1 MGAGSLSYISIIVF
15 AVALSTGSVFAV
27 DHGASCCGDL
37 EERIAELEAT
47 TATKGNRK
55 MSLTISG
62 QVNRLIM
69 WWDDGRSSNTYYGIE
84 STPFSSRFD
93 FTGKA
98 RITPKVNAG
107 FQLTIDSRAGGY
119 SGGLSQL
126 DEDGK
131 FSALVPNV
139 NTGSTGPIGLPSFNA
154 PDSGSYFANGRRIFW
169 WIEQEDI
176 GRLSVGRTD
185 LPGLFATI
193 DMTGGQLYLVA
204 GDPSFING
212 SFYIRGP
219 AGQYYAMVWGFIIDA
234 AQGFN
239 RTELVRYDS
248 PTWHGFIYSAGVA
261 EAGNYWG
268 TMVRY
273 AGEHAGFRVAA
284 QIGYE
289 RITDVASPGVIDPAN
304 VAYVGNP
311 PNIREAGA
319 NLSVLHKST
328 GLFAQGSFG
337 ISRFGGSIIGAP
349 SGYDNQFSVNR
360 KDSSIRLVQAGLS
373 KNWFGP
379 GITSVYGEYWITDDV
394 GADITGAT
402 GTSVGRDFAASA
414 NTTGFTAVRG
424 VTATE
429 FRAWGIGIA
438 QDLDVAASTTIYA
451 GYRHLESSIRCTDL
465 MTAAT
470 CSGGVSPK
478 AVPGTFTTHK
488 LATEPLDVIITGARV
503 RF

>member
-1 MGAGSLSYISIIVF
+1 MLRGGFLRYSIIIMA
-15 AVALSTGSVFAV
+15 AVAQNTGPISAA
-27 DHGASCCGDL
+27 DHNGSCCGDL

-69 WWDDGRSSNTYYGIE
+69 WWDDGRSSNTFYGIE
-84 STPFSSRFD
+84 SSAISSRFD
-93 FTGKA
+93 FTGNA
-98 RITPKVNAG
+98 RVTPKVNTG
-107 FQLTIDSRAGGY
+107 FELTINSRAGGFNA
-119 SGGLSQL
+119 SLSQL

-131 FSALVPNV
+131 LTGIIPNV
-139 NTGSTGPIGLPSFNA
+139 NTGPIGPIGIPSFNA
-154 PDSGSYFANGRRIFW
+154 PDSGSYFASGRRILW
-169 WIEQEDI
+169 WIEHEDI
-176 GRLSVGRTD
+176 GKISVGRAD

-204 GDPSFING
+204 NVPSYING

-219 AGQYYAMVWGFIIDA
+219 AGQYYAMLWGFIIDTA
-234 AQGFN
+234 DGFN
-239 RTELVRYDS
+239 RTEFVRYDS

-261 EAGNYWG
+261 EAGDYWG
-268 TMVRY
+268 TMIRY
-273 AGEHAGFRVAA
+273 AGEHAGFQVAA

-304 VAYVGNP
+304 IAYVGNP
-311 PNIREAGA
+311 PNIKEARA

-337 ISRFGGSIIGAP
+337 ISHFGGSIIGAP
-349 SGYDNQFSVNR
+349 SGYDNQVSVNP
-360 KDSSIRLVQAGLS
+360 KDSSIWLVQAGVS
-373 KNWFGP
+373 KNWCGS
-379 GITSVYGEYWITDDV
+379 GITSVYGEYWITNDV

-402 GTSVGRDFAASA
+402 GTTVGHDFTAPA

-429 FRAWGIGIA
+429 FRVWGFGIA
-438 QDLDVAASTTIYA
+438 QDLDAASTTIYA
-451 GYRHLESSIRCTDL
+451 GYRHLESGIRCIDL
-465 MTAAT
+465 ALAAT
-470 CSGGVSPK
+470 CSGGVSPT
-478 AVPGTFTTHK
+478 ALPGTFTTHK

-503 RF
+503 KF

>member
-176 GRLSVGRTD
+176 GRLSIGRTD

-234 AQGFN
+234 AQG
-239 RTELVRYDS
+239 
-248 PTWHGFIYSAGVA
+248 
-261 EAGNYWG
+261 
-268 TMVRY
+268 
-273 AGEHAGFRVAA
+273 
-284 QIGYE
+284 
-289 RITDVASPGVIDPAN
+289 
-304 VAYVGNP
+304 
-311 PNIREAGA
+311 
-319 NLSVLHKST
+319 ST
-328 GLFAQGSFG
+328 GPSSSVMTARLGTASSTQPVSP
-337 ISRFGGSIIGAP
+337 RPETIGAP
-349 SGYDNQFSVNR
+349 WFAMRENTQASGSR
-360 KDSSIRLVQAGLS
+360 HR
-373 KNWFGP
+373 
-379 GITSVYGEYWITDDV
+379 
-394 GADITGAT
+394 
-402 GTSVGRDFAASA
+402 SA
-414 NTTGFTAVRG
+414 
-424 VTATE
+424 
-429 FRAWGIGIA
+429 
-438 QDLDVAASTTIYA
+438 
-451 GYRHLESSIRCTDL
+451 
-465 MTAAT
+465 M
-470 CSGGVSPK
+470 SGSPMW
-478 AVPGTFTTHK
+478 PRR
-488 LATEPLDVIITGARV
+488 E
-503 RF
+503 

>member
-1 MGAGSLSYISIIVF
+1 MGAGSLSYLSTIAF
-15 AVALSTGSVFAV
+15 AVALSTGSTFAT
-27 DHGASCCGDL
+27 DRGDACCGDL
-37 EERIAELEAT
+37 EDRIAELEAT

-69 WWDDGRSSNTYYGIE
+69 WWNDGRSSNTYYGVE

-131 FSALVPNV
+131 FAAIIPNV
-139 NTGSTGPIGLPSFNA
+139 NNGTAGPIGVPSFNA
-154 PDSGSYFANGRRIFW
+154 PDSGSYFANGRRVFW
-169 WIEQEDI
+169 WIEHEDI
-176 GRLSVGRTD
+176 GRFSVGRTD

-212 SFYIRGP
+212 SFFIRGP
-219 AGQYYAMVWGFIIDA
+219 TGKYYAMVWGFIIDA
-234 AQGFN
+234 AAGFN

-248 PTWHGFIYSAGVA
+248 PTWHGFIYSVGVA
-261 EAGNYWG
+261 EAGDYWG

-273 AGEHAGFRVAA
+273 AGERGGFRVAG
-284 QIGYE
+284 QVGYE
-289 RITDVASPGVIDPAN
+289 RITDVASPGVIDPTN
-304 VAYVGNP
+304 VAYTGNTP
-311 PNIREAGA
+311 DIREVGA
-319 NLSVLHKST
+319 NLSILHVPT
-328 GLFAQGSFG
+328 GLFVQGSFAT
-337 ISRFGGSIIGAP
+337 SRFGGAIIGAP

-360 KDSSIRLVQAGLS
+360 KDSSIRLVQAGVS
-373 KNWFGP
+373 KNWFGT
-379 GITSVYGEYWITDDV
+379 GITSVYGEYWLTNDV

-402 GTSVGRDFAASA
+402 GTSVGRDYASPA
-414 NTTGFTAVRG
+414 NTTGFTAIRG

-429 FRAWGIGIA
+429 FRVWGTGIA
-438 QDLDVAASTTIYA
+438 QDFDAANTTIYA
-451 GYRHLESSIRCTDL
+451 GYRHLENSIRCTDL
-465 MTAAT
+465 AIAAT
-470 CSGGVSPK
+470 CSGGVSPTA
-478 AVPGTFTTHK
+478 AVGTFTTHK
-488 LATEPLDVIITGARV
+488 LTTEPLSVLVTGARV
-503 RF
+503 KF